1 MEQKIKV
8 AVIFGGVSGEH
19 EVSLISAAS
28 IIKALSPQK
37 YEVIRVGITKS
48 GHWVMNAKIEDM
60 IELNQASAGQAPH
73 IGIGE
78 LAALK
83 PLVVFPVLHGT
94 YGEDGTIQGMLEIA
108 DLPYVGCGVMA
119 SAVGMDKVIAK
130 RLLENAQITVTP
142 YVTIIRRNWR
152 EKPEYWL
159 DKVEEKLGYPCFI
172 KPVNSGSSVGI
183 SKAKDRETLIE
194 GINEAAKYDRKILIE
209 AFVNAR
215 EIEVSVLGND
225 NPKASAV
232 GEIVPSNEFYDYSA
246 KYIDNKSGL
255 HIPANLDEPT
265 MENIRALAV
274 KAYEAL
280 DCAGMAR
287 VDFFLDK
294 DSGEIL
300 LNELNTIPGFT
311 SISMYPKL
319 WEATGLCYEKL
330 VDELIELS
338 LERYADKQ
346 ESLKGILS
354 LGLAK

>member
-28 IIKALSPQK
+28 IIKALSPQR
-37 YEVIRVGITKS
+37 YDVIRVGITKS
-48 GHWVMNAKIEDM
+48 GHWVMNAEIADM
-60 IELNQASAGQAPH
+60 PKLNKASAGHEPH
-73 IGIGE
+73 IGISE

-119 SAVGMDKVIAK
+119 SAAGMDKIIAK
-130 RLLENAQITVTP
+130 RLLDNAGIAVTP
-142 YVTIIRRNWR
+142 DVIVARRNWR
-152 EKPEYWL
+152 NNRELWL
-159 DKVEEKLGYPCFI
+159 DEVEKKLGYPCFI

-183 SKAKDRETLIE
+183 SKAKNREALAL
-194 GINEAAKYDRKILIE
+194 GIDEAAKYDRKILIE
-209 AFVNAR
+209 AFIDAR

-225 NPKASAV
+225 NPRASIP

-255 HIPANLDEPT
+255 HIPAKLDEKT
-265 MENIRALAV
+265 TEHIRSLAV
-274 KAYEAL
+274 RAYQAL

-294 DSGEIL
+294 NTGKIL

-319 WEATGLCYEKL
+319 WEATGLGYEAL
-330 VDELIELS
+330 VDELIELG
-338 LERYADKQ
+338 LERFADKK

-354 LGLAK
+354 LGLAG